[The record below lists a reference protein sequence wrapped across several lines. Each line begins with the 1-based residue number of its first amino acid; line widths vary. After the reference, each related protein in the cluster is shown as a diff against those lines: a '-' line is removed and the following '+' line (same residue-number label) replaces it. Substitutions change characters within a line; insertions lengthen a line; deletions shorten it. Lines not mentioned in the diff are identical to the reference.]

1 MLKLISS
8 PSSDPSLY
16 LLHSHCQMKNL
27 RMMTSHYHYQSW
39 MKLVLVP
46 LILHIFAPIA
56 A

>member
-8 PSSDPSLY
+8 PSSDLSFFHH
-16 LLHSHCQMKNL
+16 HSHCQMKNL

-46 LILHIFAPIA
+46 LVLHIFAPIA